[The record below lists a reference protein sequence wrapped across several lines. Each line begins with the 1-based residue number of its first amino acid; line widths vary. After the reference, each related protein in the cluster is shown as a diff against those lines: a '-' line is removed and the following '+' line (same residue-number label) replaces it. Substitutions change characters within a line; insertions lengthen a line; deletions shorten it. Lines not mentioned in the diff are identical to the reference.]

1 MAFLSGHDQR
11 AASSHRPDID
21 GLRAI
26 AILSVVVFHAFPY
39 SLPGGFTGVDVFF
52 VISGFL
58 ISSIIFRNLADGD
71 FRFAVFY
78 ARRVRRLFPALIV
91 VLVSCYAL
99 GWLLLLPDEFKQLG
113 KHMAAGAA
121 FVQNF
126 AIWKEAGYFDTATE
140 LKPLMHLWSLAVEE
154 QFYLL
159 YPIIVWM
166 AWRLGISV
174 LAVVFTCALFS
185 FGINITEAGDE
196 TVKAFFVPQTRFWEL
211 LAGALLAYRYL
222 LAPGKLAKEFSP
234 KPCRLAGFKLAVFPI
249 DRKKELSNLLAASGL
264 ILIFIALLA
273 IDRTNPLPGWRAL
286 IPVAGAGLLIHAGP
300 QAWVNRKLLSNRLMV
315 WVGLISYPL
324 YLWHWPLLSFVRI
337 LTSGEPRP
345 DLQAVAIAVS
355 FVLAW
360 LTYELIEIPIRFGQK
375 TRVKTGA
382 LASSIVCAGLL
393 GFSTYLGDGWP
404 DRRSATSQV
413 VYEGDT
419 GHLAFHEYGVRKFH
433 TCTPDSIAQAALR
446 WDGFIRC
453 QQSRANSVI
462 DIALLGDS
470 HAEHLFFGLAEALP
484 HRNLVFY
491 IKSDPAFIG
500 NSGFAPIYTEVMAN
514 KAIKKVILS
523 MVWQRRSGQP
533 AHGSNLENE
542 ILTSAR
548 ALIASGKEVYLTND
562 VPHFPF
568 EPTSCRTQRTMSS
581 ERSCSIVHPGGNT
594 NSYNPDKMIRAI
606 AEKEPRIRMI
616 DTYSHFCDKETC
628 KMTDGNQL
636 LYRDNNHLNIL
647 GSRYLGKLIVR
658 NHPDL

>member
-1 MAFLSGHDQR
+1 MAFPPGHDQR

-39 SLPGGFTGVDVFF
+39 SLPGGFTGVDIFF

-58 ISSIIFRNLADGD
+58 ISSIIFKSLVNGD
-71 FRFAVFY
+71 FRFAAFY

-113 KHMAAGAA
+113 KHMTAGAA

-159 YPIIVWM
+159 YPIIVWV

-174 LAVVFTCALFS
+174 LTVVFTCAALS
-185 FGINITEAGDE
+185 FGINIAEASDE
-196 TVKAFFVPQTRFWEL
+196 TAKAFFVPQTRFWEL
-211 LAGALLAYRYL
+211 LVGALLAYRCL
-222 LAPGKLAKEFSP
+222 FAPGIPAKEFSRMS
-234 KPCRLAGFKLAVFPI
+234 CRPVGFKLTVIPA
-249 DRKKELSNLLAASGL
+249 DRRRELNNLLAASGL
-264 ILIFIALLA
+264 ILILTALLA

-286 IPVAGAGLLIHAGP
+286 IPVAGAGLLIQAGP

-337 LTSGEPRP
+337 LTSDEPRP
-345 DLQAVAIAVS
+345 DLQAVAVAVS

-360 LTYELIEIPIRFGQK
+360 LTYELIEIPIRFGPEIK
-375 TRVKTGA
+375 VKTVA
-382 LASSIVCAGLL
+382 LASAIACAGLL

-404 DRRSATSQV
+404 DRRSAASQV
-413 VYEGDT
+413 IYEGDT

-453 QQSRANSVI
+453 QQSRANSDI

-500 NSGFAPIYTEVMAN
+500 NSGFAPH
-514 KAIKKVILS
+514 L
-523 MVWQRRSGQP
+523 
-533 AHGSNLENE
+533 HGSDREQSHQKSYPEHGL
-542 ILTSAR
+542 A
-548 ALIASGKEVYLTND
+548 
-562 VPHFPF
+562 
-568 EPTSCRTQRTMSS
+568 
-581 ERSCSIVHPGGNT
+581 ERITATPPGEQPG
-594 NSYNPDKMIRAI
+594 
-606 AEKEPRIRMI
+606 E
-616 DTYSHFCDKETC
+616 
-628 KMTDGNQL
+628 
-636 LYRDNNHLNIL
+636 
-647 GSRYLGKLIVR
+647 
-658 NHPDL
+658 